1 MIAIAFDIRNSD
13 LPLRVAFPV
22 LMINLVDYFQLDD
35 SSLIQDFATGETWSV
50 RVSQEEGKA
59 MVTSPSGGTREV
71 PIYGGQA
78 LVYGE
83 EVGFYEVQA
92 GSETQRVAANLSD
105 PNESQIAPKELEL
118 PGQEVAS
125 DTNELFFNREE
136 LWIWAILILLALLV
150 LEWWTYN
157 RRITV

>member
-1 MIAIAFDIRNSD
+1 
-13 LPLRVAFPV
+13 
-22 LMINLVDYFQLDD
+22 
-35 SSLIQDFATGETWSV
+35 
-50 RVSQEEGKA
+50 